1 MDTSIS
7 SYLLVAVLGG
17 ILSYLGLRLTKDK
30 KIQQDA
36 AVLATVLTKLDNIIK
51 TVEEIRLEMKN
62 QEKTNGSF
70 SIRLTVVEESMKQ
83 LRADFQELKANG

>member
-7 SYLLVAVLGG
+7 SYLLVALIGG
-17 ILSYLGLRLTKDK
+17 AVSYLGLRFTKDK

-62 QEKTNGSF
+62 QEKTNGGF
-70 SIRLTVVEESMKQ
+70 SVRLTVVEESMKQ
-83 LRADFQELKANG
+83 LRVEFKELKANG